1 MGTVNYK
8 TSDYITL
15 GIEPLSAYDLER
27 DPVFMEEIAECAEE
41 WNMDTDEAIY
51 CYIRDT
57 AEDDQANIECELK
70 KHHFHY
76 YHIKIEPGYYEGFSL
91 DIESNFP
98 IAFNDWQE
106 KREAQKE
113 ITEIKQFL
121 LTCVDL
127 GLCEVWPGWCTS
139 YKDRPT
145 TIQAINKAVK
155 EMREEARQTP
165 TWSQYE
171 RQEAI

>member
-27 DPVFMEEIAECAEE
+27 DPDFMEEITECAEA
-41 WNMDTDEAIY
+41 WNMDIDDAIY
-51 CYIRDT
+51 AYISDT
-57 AEDDQANIECELK
+57 AEEDQANIAAELD
-70 KHHFHY
+70 KHSFYY

-98 IAFNDWQE
+98 IAFDNWQE

-113 ITEIKQFL
+113 ITEIKQFML
-121 LTCVDL
+121 NCVDL
-127 GLCEVWPGWCTS
+127 GLCEVWPGWCTK
-139 YKDRPT
+139 YQDRET
-145 TIQAINKAVK
+145 TIKAIHAAVRQ
-155 EMREEARQTP
+155 MREEARHTP
-165 TWSQYE
+165 TWTQYE
-171 RQEAI
+171 REEAC

>member
-15 GIEPLSAYDLER
+15 GIEPLSAYDLEH
-27 DPVFMEEIAECAEE
+27 DPGFMDEITECAKE
-41 WNMDTDEAIY
+41 WNMDVDEAIY
-51 CYIRDT
+51 CYIRDA
-57 AEDDQANIECELK
+57 AEDDQANIEHELS
-70 KHHFHY
+70 KHRFYY

-121 LTCVDL
+121 LACVDL

-139 YKDRPT
+139 YKDRQT
-145 TIQAINKAVK
+145 TIKAVNKAIK
-155 EMREEARQTP
+155 AMREEARQTP

-171 RQEAI
+171 RQEAV

>member
-15 GIEPLSAYDLER
+15 GIEPLSAYDLEH
-27 DPVFMEEIAECAEE
+27 DPGFMEEITAEVEEYGGNIEDAIYDYIRNTAEE
-41 WNMDTDEAIY
+41 
-51 CYIRDT
+51 
-57 AEDDQANIECELK
+57 DQFNIEYELN
-70 KHHFHY
+70 KHRFYY

-98 IAFNDWQE
+98 IAFNDWTE

-127 GLCEVWPGWCTS
+127 GLCQVFPGWCTS

-145 TIQAINKAVK
+145 TIQAVYKAVK
-155 EMREEARQTP
+155 KMREEALQTP
-165 TWSQYE
+165 TCSQYE

>member
-1 MGTVNYK
+1 MGTINYK

-27 DPVFMEEIAECAEE
+27 DPGFMEEITAEVEE
-41 WNMDTDEAIY
+41 YGGTIEDAIY
-51 CYIRDT
+51 DYIRDT
-57 AEDDQANIECELK
+57 AEEDQANIEYELN
-70 KHHFHY
+70 KHRFY
-76 YHIKIEPGYYEGFSL
+76 FYHIKIEPGYYEGFSL

-121 LTCVDL
+121 LACVDL
-127 GLCEVWPGWCTS
+127 GLCEVWPGWCTK
-139 YKDRPT
+139 YQDRPT
-145 TIQAINKAVK
+145 TIKAINKAVK

>member
-15 GIEPLSAYDLER
+15 GIEPISAYDLER
-27 DPVFMEEIAECAEE
+27 DPVFMEEITAEIEE
-41 WNMDTDEAIY
+41 YGGTIEEAIY
-51 CYIRDT
+51 DYIRDT
-57 AEDDQANIECELK
+57 EEEDQSNIENELN
-70 KHHFHY
+70 KHHFYY

-98 IAFNDWQE
+98 VAFNDWTE

-121 LTCVDL
+121 LACVDL

-145 TIQAINKAVK
+145 TIKAINKAVK

>member
-15 GIEPLSAYDLER
+15 GIEPLSVYDLER
-27 DPVFMEEIAECAEE
+27 DPDFMDEITECAAE
-41 WNMDTDEAIY
+41 WNMDIDEAIY

-57 AEDDQANIECELK
+57 EEDDQANIESELN
-70 KHHFHY
+70 KHKFY
-76 YHIKIEPGYYEGFSL
+76 FYHIKIEPGYYEGFSL
-91 DIESNFP
+91 DIENNFP

-145 TIQAINKAVK
+145 TIQAVNEAIK